1 MDITFST
8 DDLRFNYRAAAILV
22 CEGRL
27 LVLRDDFCA
36 YAYLPGGRVH
46 AGETAEAAVLRELRE
61 ELGIEARIER
71 PLWINQAFFTEQAS
85 GKRYHELCFYYLID
99 FSKTDLLARGDSFEY
114 LEDGNRR
121 MRYEWLTFDA
131 LESANFQ
138 PRFLKTA
145 VRHLPDSVQMLTNY
159 D

>member
-1 MDITFST
+1 MDITFSV
-8 DDLRFNYRAAAILV
+8 DGLCFNDRAAAILV

-27 LVLRDDFCA
+27 LVLRDDSCA
-36 YAYLPGGRVH
+36 YAYLPGGRVQ

-71 PLWINQAFFTEQAS
+71 PLWVNQAFLPSRPVES
-85 GKRYHELCFYYLID
+85 GITSCVFNYLID
-99 FSKTDLLARGDSFEY
+99 FSKTDLLARSDSFEY
-114 LEDGNRR
+114 LEGGNRR

>member
-1 MDITFST
+1 MDITFSA
-8 DDLRFNYRAAAILV
+8 DGLRFNYRPASARGREGPFPAA
-22 CEGRL
+22 
-27 LVLRDDFCA
+27 RDDPCA

-71 PLWINQAFFTEQAS
+71 PLWVNQAFFTEQAS
-85 GKRYHELCFYYLID
+85 RKRYHELCFYYLID
-99 FSKTDLLARGDSFEY
+99 FSKTDLLARSDSFEY
-114 LEDGNRR
+114 LEGGNRR

>member
-1 MDITFST
+1 MDITFSA
-8 DDLRFNYRAAAILV
+8 DGLCFNYRAAAILV

-61 ELGIEARIER
+61 ELGINAQIER
-71 PLWINQAFFTEQAS
+71 PLWINQAFFTEQAN

-99 FSKTDLLARGDSFEY
+99 FSKTDLLSRGDSFEY
-114 LEDGNRR
+114 LEGGNQR
-121 MRYEWLTFDA
+121 MRFEWLPFDA
-131 LESANFQ
+131 LETANFQ

>member
-1 MDITFST
+1 MDITFSA

-22 CEGRL
+22 CEGCL

-61 ELGIEARIER
+61 ELGIDAQIER

-114 LEDGNRR
+114 LEGGNQRLR
-121 MRYEWLTFDA
+121 FEWLPFDA
-131 LESANFQ
+131 LETANFQ
-138 PRFLKTA
+138 PHFLKTA
-145 VRHLPDSVQMLTNY
+145 IRHLPDSIQMLTNY